1 MNSILQ
7 VKLLLADERNKQ
19 KPQSRNLRA
28 HAETTTDKID
38 KLIETL
44 RAVLR
49 YYRSVPKV
57 LNNILVD
64 INYNDIIAKSNRV
77 QALLKPNSRTEPN
90 DIVVGARFSDA
101 PEGQENHIIT
111 YYAIFYVDNF
121 IHFICYINIM
131 CYNYNCF
138 AFLLQFF

>member
-1 MNSILQ
+1 M
-7 VKLLLADERNKQ
+7 LADERNKQ

-111 YYAIFYVDNF
+111 YYVDATTIQNTLHPSFF
-121 IHFICYINIM
+121 IRKVGWKSNSKKF
-131 CYNYNCF
+131 
-138 AFLLQFF
+138 QGT

>member
-90 DIVVGARFSDA
+90 DIVVGARKS
-101 PEGQENHIIT
+101 
-111 YYAIFYVDNF
+111 YY
-121 IHFICYINIM
+121 H
-131 CYNYNCF
+131 
-138 AFLLQFF
+138 LLR